1 MTKKKLIQIIQLYF
15 LSNLFILFKVTV
27 SDHLMKFFNLYYL
40 KVLYK
45 FILVI
50 FLISLTIFFFK
61 SFNYSF

>member
-27 SDHLMKFFNLYYL
+27 SDHLMKFFTLYYL

-61 SFNYSF
+61 